1 MTDPQ
6 LSFLAQQF
14 VNEFVLNQ
22 AHALEQSLS
31 AVLHPSTLEAFDA
44 DSATA
49 NLLLECVLINPFLL
63 LN

>member
-1 MTDPQ
+1 MKDSQ
-6 LSFLAQQF
+6 LNFLAQQF

-31 AVLHPSTLEAFDA
+31 SVLHPSTLEAFDA
-44 DSATA
+44 DPATA
-49 NLLLECVLINPFLL
+49 NPLMEYVLINPFLL

>member
-6 LSFLAQQF
+6 LSFLAQLY

-31 AVLHPSTLEAFDA
+31 AVLYPSDLDAFDA
-44 DSATA
+44 ESATA
-49 NLLLECVLINPFLL
+49 NLLLEYVLIIHFFF
-63 LN
+63 